1 MIQFSSLLTVTGKLI
16 EYTNKKYRDMTTEE
30 MHEYNKTQATKDL
43 SYWSVC
49 TTDFTIELRK
59 FMTKW
64 LDKAYEA
71 GFNAAKEGKL

>member
-1 MIQFSSLLTVTGKLI
+1 
-16 EYTNKKYRDMTTEE
+16 MTTKE
-30 MHEYNKTQATKDL
+30 MHEYNKRKAIKDL
-43 SYWSVC
+43 SYNSVC

-71 GFNAAKEGKL
+71 GFKAAKEGKL

>member
-1 MIQFSSLLTVTGKLI
+1 
-16 EYTNKKYRDMTTEE
+16 MTTEE
-30 MHEYNKTQATKDL
+30 MHEYNKRQAIHDL

-64 LDKAYEA
+64 LDKLTRQVTKQQRTENYDT
-71 GFNAAKEGKL
+71 KRD

>member
-1 MIQFSSLLTVTGKLI
+1 
-16 EYTNKKYRDMTTEE
+16 MTTEE
-30 MHEYNKTQATKDL
+30 MHEHNKRQAISDL

-49 TTDFTIELRK
+49 TTDFTIELRN

-71 GFNAAKEGKL
+71 GFKATQEGKL

>member
-1 MIQFSSLLTVTGKLI
+1 MTV
-16 EYTNKKYRDMTTEE
+16 EE
-30 MHEYNKTQATKDL
+30 MHEYNKRHAINDL

-49 TTDFTIELRK
+49 TTAFTIELRK

-71 GFNAAKEGKL
+71 GYKAAKNGEL

>member
-1 MIQFSSLLTVTGKLI
+1 
-16 EYTNKKYRDMTTEE
+16 MTTEE
-30 MHEYNKTQATKDL
+30 MHEYNKRQAINDL
-43 SYWSVC
+43 SYYSVC

-71 GFNAAKEGKL
+71 GFKDSQRNGRCDIWVINNTITIWNKN

>member
-1 MIQFSSLLTVTGKLI
+1 
-16 EYTNKKYRDMTTEE
+16 MTAEE
-30 MHEYNKTQATKDL
+30 MHEYNKTQVTKDL

-49 TTDFTIELRK
+49 TADFTIELRK

-71 GFNAAKEGKL
+71 GFKAAKEGEL